1 MAKPTK
7 VPTWATDADY
17 SNGPEVG
24 TPTKADPGAGVQAEG
39 YIPQTRLAAQVIN
52 WWQNLVGQWT
62 SWLDSTFAGG
72 DGDPIEFLEPLDSV
86 HSLGDVGTGGEFLYV
101 DASGAP
107 APKTLTA
114 FVHGAELLPET
125 HTTPYARTSGGGAPP
140 DVFLV
145 SNANAA
151 WFNVANARRIIPSNA
166 TITKITAYVTPG
178 AARATAANR
187 TLLYFR
193 RVGFTG
199 TTEND
204 DGTTTAQQQL
214 VISGLSV
221 PGGEVLT
228 IAVRTGADSNED
240 IFTGIEI
247 EYTLPGP
254 PY

>member
-72 DGDPIEFLEPLDSV
+72 GGDPIEFLEPIDSV

-114 FVHGAELLPET
+114 VIPGAELLPDT
-125 HTTPYARTSGGGAPP
+125 HTTPYARAAGPGILTSI
-140 DVFLV
+140 
-145 SNANAA
+145 SNAA
-151 WFNVANARRIIPSNA
+151 WFNVVNVRRIIPSNA
-166 TITKITAYVTPG
+166 TITKITAYVMPG
-178 AARATAANR
+178 AARATESNR
-187 TLLYFR
+187 TRLS
-193 RVGFTG
+193 FTQ
-199 TTEND
+199 TSSSTIEVSD
-204 DGTTTAQQQL
+204 DGTAAVQQL

-221 PGGEVLT
+221 PGDNAAA
-228 IAVRTGADSNED
+228 IAVRTGADSSED
-240 IFTGIEI
+240 IFTGIHI